1 MRRISTTTTLFLPHL
16 VPEPLDDLALLAND
30 AAHLLKNKRNAD
42 VSILILFATKLDFCW
57 VFLQS
62 DDCVEWKT

>member
-30 AAHLLKNKRNAD
+30 AAHLLKKNGM
-42 VSILILFATKLDFCW
+42 
-57 VFLQS
+57 QM
-62 DDCVEWKT
+62 